1 MKADARGQMLVAGED
16 GMGDFDI
23 AGIEILRHRHQRAG
37 GDIGLD
43 METAEAIEA
52 ELAHDRAAGHQHVA
66 GDLVSSTA
74 R

>member
-1 MKADARGQMLVAGED
+1 MLVAGED
-16 GMGDFDI
+16 GMGDLDI
-23 AGIEILRHRHQRAG
+23 AGIEILQHWHQRAG

-43 METAEAIEA
+43 MEAAEAIEA
-52 ELAHDRAAGHQHVA
+52 ELAQDCAAGHQHFA